1 MTEQNQSNL
10 VDAHIIDDISPNA
23 DGVRLVTINEAK
35 DYYDNLPLNLLDKA
49 LEKIDS
55 NHAKLRTLY
64 RSQLFVEAEHENID
78 LGVADGSDIALIEVL
93 SNELK
98 ELKAI
103 ISKAIA
109 QLEKAKS

>member
-10 VDAHIIDDISPNA
+10 VEPDIIDNTSHNS
-23 DGVRLVTINEAK
+23 DGVRLVSINELK
-35 DYYDNLPLNLLDKA
+35 DYYDNLPINLLQKA

-55 NHAKLRTLY
+55 NHAKVRTLY
-64 RSQLFVEAEHENID
+64 RSQLFVESEHENID

-103 ISKAIA
+103 ISKAIE
-109 QLEKAKS
+109 QLEKVES

>member
-1 MTEQNQSNL
+1 MNQNNEL
-10 VDAHIIDDISPNA
+10 IEATIIDDTPDNS

-35 DYYDNLPLNLLDKA
+35 DYYDNLPLNLLAKA

-64 RSQLFVEAEHENID
+64 RSQLFVESEHENID
-78 LGVADGSDIALIEVL
+78 LGVADGSDIELIQVL
-93 SNELK
+93 SDELK

-103 ISKAIA
+103 ISKAIEKIEA
-109 QLEKAKS
+109 QS